1 MDFNTLCTITN
12 GKKNKY
18 STLWF
23 TYLVV
28 LPSGLLW
35 SSAYTRSNVQNTDEL
50 LQRLLTIWNNKLE
63 QQTTNNAVD
72 QWRDRLAACVP
83 EEGGHFEHTL

>member
-1 MDFNTLCTITN
+1 MV
-12 GKKNKY
+12 
-18 STLWF
+18 
-23 TYLVV
+23 YLFSGSSIWSVV
-28 LPSGLLW
+28 EQRV
-35 SSAYTRSNVQNTDEL
+35 YQEQCQNTDEL

-63 QQTTNNAVD
+63 QQTTDNAVD